1 MKTVIVKKEI
11 EVPVGIL
18 MEVADLLIEN
28 ELSHEIIGT
37 DAENNCLT
45 LEIAYEKEERDTIH
59 KIENLIDDFEEEDE
73 DDDDEEKDDEK

>member
-37 DAENNCLT
+37 DAENKCLT
-45 LEIAYEKEERDTIH
+45 LEIAYEKDERDTIH
-59 KIENLIDDFEEEDE
+59 EIENLIDDYEEEEDDE
-73 DDDDEEKDDEK
+73 DKDEDEQN

>member
-18 MEVADLLIEN
+18 MEVADLLVEN
-28 ELSHEIIGT
+28 ELSHEIIAT

-45 LEIAYEKEERDTIH
+45 LEIAYEKDERDTIH
-59 KIENLIDDFEEEDE
+59 EIENLIDDYEEEEEDDEEEDE
-73 DDDDEEKDDEK
+73 QN

>member
-1 MKTVIVKKEI
+1 MKTVIVKKEV

-45 LEIAYEKEERDTIH
+45 LEIAYEKDERDTIH
-59 KIENLIDDFEEEDE
+59 EIENLIDDYEVE
-73 DDDDEEKDDEK
+73 DDDEEEEQQN

>member
-45 LEIAYEKEERDTIH
+45 LEIAYEKDERDTIH
-59 KIENLIDDFEEEDE
+59 EIENLIDDYEEEEDNEEEEEDE
-73 DDDDEEKDDEK
+73 HN

>member
-1 MKTVIVKKEI
+1 
-11 EVPVGIL
+11 

-28 ELSHEIIGT
+28 ELPHEITGT

-59 KIENLIDDFEEEDE
+59 EIENLIDDYEEEEED
-73 DDDDEEKDDEK
+73 DEEEDAQN